1 MLPVD
6 YELIETPRELVA
18 WCDRMSGCRV
28 IAMDTEFIGDLHYRP
43 VLCWVQVEAEGHLAL
58 FDVLSLGNVQPFWEF
73 LVSGDRET
81 IVHGG
86 QWDVRFCYQAVKKMP
101 VGLVD
106 VQIAAGLIGEQYPA
120 GFSTLMERFLGRTFS
135 KAETRTDWQRRPLS
149 NQQIQYAL
157 DDVRY
162 LRELWGVLQAHLE
175 QKNRLA
181 WCQEEMGHWKTE
193 LIQKN
198 QEEGWR
204 RLRGHQ
210 GLSPR
215 GLAILQELWVWR
227 EGQAE
232 RRNCRPRHVLRDDLL
247 VELARRETANVHR
260 IKAVRGLQNRN
271 VQKHLIQI
279 AACIQRALD
288 LPEDRLPHPTRVF
301 QNQVSP
307 ILGQFLYAALATRC
321 QEMEVAPS
329 LVGSPSATRDWIA
342 YRLGLSDRSEI
353 PLLAQGW
360 RAELVGSLL
369 EDLLVGRL
377 GLRIL
382 DPTAELPLET
392 VPVLAPSAQT

>member
-1 MLPVD
+1 MD

-18 WCDRMSGCRV
+18 WCDRISGCRV
-28 IAMDTEFIGDLHYRP
+28 IAMDTEFIGESHYRP
-43 VLCWVQVEAEGHLAL
+43 ILCCVQVEAEGHLAL
-58 FDVLSLGNVQPFWEF
+58 FDVLSLGKVQPFWEL
-73 LVSGDRET
+73 LVSGDREI

-106 VQIAAGLIGEQYPA
+106 VQIAAGLIGEKYPA
-120 GFSTLMERFLGRTFS
+120 GFGTLMERFLGRTFS
-135 KAETRTDWQRRPLS
+135 KAETCTDWRRRPLS

-162 LRELWGVLQAHLE
+162 LRELWGVLKAHLE

-198 QEEGWR
+198 PEEGWR

-210 GLSPR
+210 SLSPR
-215 GLAILQELWVWR
+215 GLAILQELWEWR
-227 EGQAE
+227 ENQAE
-232 RRNCRPRHVLRDDLL
+232 RRNCRPRSVLRDDLL

-271 VQKHLIQI
+271 VQKHLTQI
-279 AACIQRALD
+279 AACIQRALA

-301 QNQVSP
+301 KNQVSP
-307 ILGQFLYAALATRC
+307 ILGQFLYAVLATRC

-329 LVGSPSATRDWIA
+329 LVGTQSAIRDWIA
-342 YRLGLSDRSEI
+342 YRLGLGDSSEI

-369 EDLLVGRL
+369 EDLLAGRL